1 MGDNMSEKKRSLI
14 LLVDDNVR
22 NLQLLGSLLNE
33 SYKTAVALDGVDA
46 LSFVRKR
53 RPDLILL
60 DIMMPKMNGFQVCE
74 ILKAEKETKEIPIIF
89 LTGKTDTESVVK
101 GFEIGANDYI
111 HKPFNQKELLARVK
125 THMSLQE
132 AHNIQKR
139 LISEKEKLISEL
151 QEALKEIKTLRGFL
165 PICSFCKKIRNDDQY
180 WEEIDVY
187 IHKHAE
193 VSFSHGICPDCVVK
207 HYPEFSDKVLERLKK
222 KKAVNGH
229 SRSEN
234 LSSK

>member
-1 MGDNMSEKKRSLI
+1 MSEKKRSLI

-33 SYKTAVALDGVDA
+33 SYKTAIALDGVDA

-60 DIMMPKMNGFQVCE
+60 DVMMPKMNGFQVCE

-89 LTGKTDTESVVK
+89 LTGKTDSESVVK

-111 HKPFNQKELLARVK
+111 QKPFKQKELLARVK
-125 THMSLQE
+125 THISLQE
-132 AHNIQKR
+132 AHDIQKR

-151 QEALKEIKTLRGFL
+151 QEALKEIKTLRGFI

-180 WEEIDVY
+180 WEEVDVY

-207 HYPEFSDKVLERLKK
+207 HYPEFSDKVIERLKK
-222 KKAVNGH
+222 KKAAKGH
-229 SRSEN
+229 SHSEN